1 MTLDDLPLEHSSAPP
16 PEPLAPPPSSS
27 SPVRWIVLGAAA
39 LIVGA
44 VLTLWWLS
52 RAQPGTANPAA
63 TAPTEVAVV
72 GNRPKS
78 QNIDLPS
85 LDDSDSFLRPLV
97 SVLSQ
102 HPILAKLLATQSL
115 IRGAT
120 LATVQIGDGKTP
132 AAPFAVI
139 RPTTHVAIIGNAP
152 TGKLDASTY
161 ARWNSDTDALV
172 SIRPRELAQLYVNV
186 KPLFDQAYRDLG
198 HPNPNFDEA
207 IIKAI
212 ETLAET
218 PQVDQEPTLI
228 RKQPPG
234 FYEHEDQTLK
244 ALLPVQKQF
253 LLMGPEN
260 RHRIVQWL
268 KELARQLD
276 LKVD

>member
-1 MTLDDLPLEHSSAPP
+1 MTLDDLPIEHSSAPP
-16 PEPLAPPPSSS
+16 PEPLVPARSS

-78 QNIDLPS
+78 QNLDLPS
-85 LDDSDSFLRPLV
+85 LDDSDGFLRALV
-97 SVLSQ
+97 RTLSQ
-102 HPILAKLLATQSL
+102 HPMLAKALATPGL

-132 AAPFAVI
+132 AAPFAVL
-139 RPTTHVAIIGNAP
+139 RPTTHVAIIGNGP
-152 TGKLDASTY
+152 SGKLDASTY
-161 ARWNSDTDALV
+161 ARWNSVTDALI
-172 SIRPRELAQLYVNV
+172 SIRPKELAQLYVNV

-198 HPNPNFDEA
+198 HPNPDFDEA

-212 ETLAET
+212 DTLDET
-218 PQVDQEPTLI
+218 PQVDQEPVLI
-228 RKQPPG
+228 RKQPAA
-234 FYEHEDQTLK
+234 FYEHEDQSLK

-260 RHRIVQWL
+260 RRRIRDWL
-268 KELARQLD
+268 KDLAKNLD
-276 LKVD
+276 LKTG